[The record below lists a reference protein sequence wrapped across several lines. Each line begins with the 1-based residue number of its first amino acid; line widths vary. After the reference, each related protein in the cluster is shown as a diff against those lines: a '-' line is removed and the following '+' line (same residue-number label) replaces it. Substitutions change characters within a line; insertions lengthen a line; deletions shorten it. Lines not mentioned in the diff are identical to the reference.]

1 MLKNPRDF
9 IVKKLHFI
17 DRQATSNKIYKMITT
32 FILIDSTWIFFRA
45 SNITQAFQMIKSIT
59 TKFNPWILFDG
70 SLYSLGLDNKDF
82 TVMMIAIIILIIADF
97 IKWKGH
103 SIREWVYKQE
113 IW

>member
-1 MLKNPRDF
+1 MDF
-9 IVKKLHFI
+9 
-17 DRQATSNKIYKMITT
+17 
-32 FILIDSTWIFFRA
+32 TWIFFRA
-45 SNITQAFQMIKSIT
+45 SNISQAFQMIKSIT

-70 SLYSLGLDNKDF
+70 SLYSLGLDYKDF

-113 IW
+113 IWFRWLFYLVSIFVVLIFGIWGPEFNESAFIYFQF